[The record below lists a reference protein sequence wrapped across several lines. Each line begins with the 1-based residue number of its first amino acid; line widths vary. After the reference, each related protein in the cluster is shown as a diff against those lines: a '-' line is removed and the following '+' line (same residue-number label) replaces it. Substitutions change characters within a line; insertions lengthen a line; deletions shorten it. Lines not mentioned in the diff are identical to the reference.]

1 MSGTQYY
8 ATAAQWA
15 KEQGLTDNF
24 SAEADCTR
32 AMVVT
37 YLWKLAGSPKT
48 GTSNFTDVPT
58 NADYAQ
64 AVAWAVEQEI
74 TKGTG
79 NGCFSPDAICSRAHI
94 VSFLYRGLEK

>member
-1 MSGTQYY
+1 
-8 ATAAQWA
+8 
-15 KEQGLTDNF
+15 
-24 SAEADCTR
+24 
-32 AMVVT
+32 MVVT

-48 GTSNFTDVPT
+48 GTSDFTDIPA

-94 VSFLYRGLEK
+94 VRPYCLPMQF